1 MMLVVMDAQGGGMGK
16 MLVEQL
22 KRTLPEQKVIAV
34 GTNALATSAM
44 LRAGA
49 DQGATGENAIRV
61 MAQKADVIL
70 CPIGMVLCDAML
82 GEVTAAM
89 ACAVGASSAHKILVP
104 VTRCQATVAGVPRM
118 TMAEAVACAVREAEN
133 LCRQPIRT

>member
-1 MMLVVMDAQGGGMGK
+1 MKARVLKASSMAALTGNANMSKGFLVQFKSGH
-16 MLVEQL
+16 
-22 KRTLPEQKVIAV
+22 
-34 GTNALATSAM
+34 
-44 LRAGA
+44 
-49 DQGATGENAIRV
+49 
-61 MAQKADVIL
+61 
-70 CPIGMVLCDAML
+70 IGMVLCDAML

-133 LCRQPIRT
+133 LCRQSIRT